1 MDFTGD
7 AMMEEMKKCCNVKC
21 DEETGNDYFDFERK
35 ITLCDKCLQKL
46 SDLEP
51 FPIDHL
57 IDKDNGK

>member
-1 MDFTGD
+1 
-7 AMMEEMKKCCNVKC
+7 MMEEMKKCCNVKC